1 MNSANTSRRRKSQ
14 QQQQATG
21 GNDGNSRTTTT
32 TVQPV
37 TSKQQQRKH
46 NGAVVAPAIQF
57 TTALVS
63 SGRMYS
69 VYLVLFSLMMSW
81 ALIGFLVIHRS
92 KGSNLHHPQKRV
104 EESWWKDDLF
114 FSLPCPTDTSNNG
127 RIPDDTSIMDND
139 DEPFEILHAIITP
152 FGGKRGQ
159 HIISSSLH
167 QNGTLPKYRNNIMW
181 NRARLQMMETFCAPT
196 LRNQTSSNF
205 VWIVIVDD
213 TTLHD
218 PNVVQR
224 LNRLVQEHNNN
235 NNNNQNKKNQNNAT
249 YGNAYLFQFHQQQS
263 STISLS
269 PFLQSRE
276 SNHIGWDNI
285 VTEYSQGHLEILLGD
300 QVSWDQIMGKISAS
314 IMSKSAPNNIDNHR
328 KESSKPLL
336 LLMETTLHTDSGLDR
351 RGVEWMRII
360 ASRHADKLLQV
371 ANNHLPSSYLR
382 SIFLPPPV
390 PPEFI
395 WYMCG
400 SSSIEWHNPDILWT
414 KRNIYNE
421 QGISVGRVG
430 RRDGI
435 TSGCPPSGMT
445 RARILTTSKP
455 ILLSGEK
462 DVVTAASAHQ
472 RFPSLQD
479 LPPCQAA
486 VTAVSTECMLRASYP
501 SPIVV
506 TGISI
511 ASDSVENPSIENFK
525 YMSPRSDVDGPLIM
539 NGTELVWK
547 ILEDYF
553 GIDRYDVWQNSV
565 YLYEHTED
573 ILRGHPCALGGDNS
587 NAGGIDSV
595 GSGCTDDLHQNI
607 LRLSNFVHVR
617 RTFTTNTTEQ
627 KMATMRKI
635 KLEEVQQIR
644 GIT

>member
-46 NGAVVAPAIQF
+46 NGAVVVPAIQF

-63 SGRMYS
+63 SGRFYS
-69 VYLVLFSLMMSW
+69 MCLALFSLMMMSW

-92 KGSNLHHPQKRV
+92 KGSNLQHHPKNRV
-104 EESWWKDDLF
+104 EASWWKDDLF

-139 DEPFEILHAIITP
+139 DEPFEILHAIVTP
-152 FGGKRGQ
+152 FGGGRGQ
-159 HIISSSLH
+159 PIISSSLH
-167 QNGTLPKYRNNIMW
+167 QNGTLPQYTDMW
-181 NRARLQMMETFCAPT
+181 SRARLQMMETFCAPT

-218 PNVVQR
+218 PDVVQR

-235 NNNNQNKKNQNNAT
+235 NNQIKKNHNNAT
-249 YGNAYLFQFHQQQS
+249 YGNAYLFQFHPQQS
-263 STISLS
+263 STMSLS

-276 SNHIGWDNI
+276 SNYIGWDNI
-285 VTEYSQGHLEILLGD
+285 VTEYSQGHLEMLLGD
-300 QVSWDQIMGKISAS
+300 QVSWDQIMTKISVS
-314 IMSKSAPNNIDNHR
+314 IMSKLAPNNIDNHQ

-351 RGVEWMRII
+351 RGVEWMQII

-390 PPEFI
+390 SPEFI

-400 SSSIEWHNPDILWT
+400 SSLIEWHNPDILST

-435 TSGCPPSGMT
+435 TIGCSPSGTT

-455 ILLSGEK
+455 LLSGEK
-462 DVVTAASAHQ
+462 DVVTTASAHQ

-486 VTAVSTECMLRASYP
+486 VTALSTECMLRVPYP

-525 YMSPRSDVDGPLIM
+525 YMKPTTDGDGPLIM

-573 ILRGHPCALGGDNS
+573 ILRGNPCALGGDNS
-587 NAGGIDSV
+587 NAVGIDSV
-595 GSGCTDDLHQNI
+595 GPGCTDDVHQNI
-607 LRLSNFVHVR
+607 LRLSNFVRGR
-617 RTFTTNTTEQ
+617 RALSTTTTEQ

-635 KLEEVQQIR
+635 KLEQVQQKR
-644 GIT
+644 GIA